1 MQFDQS
7 KIIETHL
14 NKKPPS
20 ARRMVMFL
28 FKAHQLLLPWLYIF
42 VWTISTNLNI

>member
-20 ARRMVMFL
+20 VRRMVK
-28 FKAHQLLLPWLYIF
+28 FKAYQLLLPWLYIF
-42 VWTISTNLNI
+42 VWTISTNLNL